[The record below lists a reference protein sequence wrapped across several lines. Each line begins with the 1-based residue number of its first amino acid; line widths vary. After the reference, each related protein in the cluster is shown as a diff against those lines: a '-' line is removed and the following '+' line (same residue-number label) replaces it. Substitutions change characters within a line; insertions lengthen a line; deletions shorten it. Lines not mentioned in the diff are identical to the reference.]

1 MHGCLSFLRFPAA
14 EFTVSQAKG
23 QNREEMEGC
32 LWLRVERSRRRAGG
46 ALSLQGP
53 GKQGAAIGLG
63 LIPGARCVP
72 SLFNLRIENPTRVGP
87 RLSLAFTHSLDKC

>member
-23 QNREEMEGC
+23 QYREEMEGC
-32 LWLRVERSRRRAGG
+32 LWLRVERSRQKRGR

-63 LIPGARCVP
+63 LTPGARCVL
-72 SLFNLRIENPTRVGP
+72 SLLNVRVENLTRVGP
-87 RLSLAFTHSLDKC
+87 GLSFT